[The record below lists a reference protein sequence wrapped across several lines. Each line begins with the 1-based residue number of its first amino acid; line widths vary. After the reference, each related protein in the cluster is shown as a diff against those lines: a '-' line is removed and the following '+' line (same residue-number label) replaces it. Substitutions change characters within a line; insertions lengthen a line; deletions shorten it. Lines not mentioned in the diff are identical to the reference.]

1 MEFLYHFLKF
11 DSLNNGERNQY
22 LINETGTNYQYD
34 NINLQLNDN
43 FIKILTKRYLFKN
56 VCVGGGDYILI
67 CVECFALKFIVNLAF
82 PCERRFNDVPCVF
95 NSARSKPLSL

>member
-1 MEFLYHFLKF
+1 MKLTPN
-11 DSLNNGERNQY
+11 D
-22 LINETGTNYQYD
+22 YQYD

-43 FIKILTKRYLFKN
+43 FIKILRNDIYLKM
-56 VCVGGGDYILI
+56 CVLGGGGGYFLI

-95 NSARSKPLSL
+95 SSARSKPLSL

>member
-1 MEFLYHFLKF
+1 MKLTPN
-11 DSLNNGERNQY
+11 D
-22 LINETGTNYQYD
+22 YQYD

-43 FIKILTKRYLFKN
+43 FIKILRNDIYLKM
-56 VCVGGGDYILI
+56 CVLEGGGYILI

-95 NSARSKPLSL
+95 SLARSKPLSL

>member
-22 LINETGTNYQYD
+22 LIYETGTNYQYD

-56 VCVGGGDYILI
+56 VCVGGGGLH
-67 CVECFALKFIVNLAF
+67 
-82 PCERRFNDVPCVF
+82 FNM
-95 NSARSKPLSL
+95 R

>member
-1 MEFLYHFLKF
+1 MKLTPN
-11 DSLNNGERNQY
+11 DN
-22 LINETGTNYQYD
+22 QYD
-34 NINLQLNDN
+34 NIKLQLNDI

-56 VCVGGGDYILI
+56 VCVGEGGGYFLI

-95 NSARSKPLSL
+95 SSARSKPLSL

>member
-1 MEFLYHFLKF
+1 MKLTPN
-11 DSLNNGERNQY
+11 D
-22 LINETGTNYQYD
+22 YQYD

-56 VCVGGGDYILI
+56 VCVGRGYFLI
-67 CVECFALKFIVNLAF
+67 RVECFALKFIVNLAF

-95 NSARSKPLSL
+95 SSARSEPLSL